1 MAMDYFT
8 DERHESLRAEVREF
22 AEKEVRPQVARMEA
36 DRTVEVELSREIA
49 QRGWIGATI
58 PRTFGGLGLGHL
70 AKTVIVEELAR
81 VSGAMGAMAQASQL
95 GVAKVIHFG
104 SDTQRRYWL
113 PRFASGEVL
122 PTIAVTEP
130 ESGGHVLGMTGTA
143 RREGDEYVLNGR
155 KWFVGN
161 SHIGDVHGVVLRTGE
176 GSRGLSAFLVESDR
190 PGFRTGS
197 PGSQSGLHGFSFG
210 EIVFEDCRVPAANRL
225 GEESQGL
232 DIAYSSSTLYG
243 RLNLAAVAL
252 GIHRAIV
259 EDTVRFAEGRVLYGK
274 PLSQLPNIAL
284 KLGEMQSRLMTA
296 KLAAYHASHQL
307 DHGRP
312 CDAELMNAKLINTEY
327 VLDSARNA
335 MEIHAARGLQAEFH
349 IERYLRD
356 ATHIYP
362 PAGTSD
368 VQRLRLGQVASGTYG
383 KQWSAELSDLTSW
396 AWTELAQREARLEA
410 EAARPAGAALLH
422 MPLAG

>member
-1 MAMDYFT
+1 MDYFT

-36 DRTVEVELSREIA
+36 DRQVEFELSREIA
-49 QRGWIGATI
+49 RRGWIGVTI
-58 PRTFGGLGLGHL
+58 PQEFGGLGLGHL

-104 SDTQRRYWL
+104 SDAQRRKWL
-113 PRFASGEVL
+113 PLFASGASL
-122 PTIAVTEP
+122 PTIGVTEP
-130 ESGGHVLGMTGTA
+130 ESGGHVLGMSGTA
-143 RREGDEYVLNGR
+143 HREGDEYVLNGR

-161 SHIGDVHGVVLRTGE
+161 SHIGDVHGVVFRTGK
-176 GSRGLSAFLVESDR
+176 GSKGLSAFLVESDR
-190 PGFRTGS
+190 PGFRTGD

-210 EIVFEDCRVPAANRL
+210 EIVFEECRIPVANRL
-225 GEESQGL
+225 GREGQGL
-232 DIAYSSSTLYG
+232 DVAYSSSTLYG

-252 GIHRAIV
+252 GIHVAIV
-259 EDTVRFAEGRVLYGK
+259 EDTVRFTEERMLYGK

-296 KLAAYHASHQL
+296 KLAAYHASHLL
-307 DHGRP
+307 DHGKP

-327 VLDSARNA
+327 ALDSARNA
-335 MEIHAARGLQAEFH
+335 MEIHAARGLQAEFR

-356 ATHIYP
+356 ATHVYP

-368 VQRLRLGQVASGTYG
+368 VQRLRLGQVAAGTYG
-383 KQWSAELSDLTSW
+383 KQWSAELSHLAGW
-396 AWTELAQREARLEA
+396 AWSELGERESAAEA
-410 EAARPAGAALLH
+410 EAEAGQSLEAALLH
-422 MPLAG
+422 LPMAV

>member
-1 MAMDYFT
+1 MDYFT

-36 DRTVEVELSREIA
+36 DRQVEFELAHEIA
-49 QRGWIGATI
+49 RRGWIGVTI
-58 PRTFGGLGLGHL
+58 PREFGGLGLGHL
-70 AKTVIVEELAR
+70 AKTVIVEELSR

-104 SDTQRRYWL
+104 NDTQRRHWL
-113 PRFASGEVL
+113 PRFASGAAL

-130 ESGGHVLGMTGTA
+130 ESGGHVLGMSGTA

-161 SHIGDVHGVVLRTGE
+161 SHIGHVHGVVFRTGE
-176 GSRGLSAFLVESDR
+176 GSKGLTAFLVESDR
-190 PGFRTGS
+190 PGFRTGTL
-197 PGSQSGLHGFSFG
+197 GSQSGLHGFSFG
-210 EIVFEDCRVPAANRL
+210 ELIFEDCRIPAANRL
-225 GEESQGL
+225 AAEGQGL
-232 DIAYSSSTLYG
+232 DVAYSSSTLYG

-259 EDTVRFAEGRVLYGK
+259 EDTARFAEERVMYGK

-296 KLAAYHASHQL
+296 KLAAYHASHLL
-307 DHGRP
+307 DHGRA

-327 VLDSARNA
+327 ALDSARNA
-335 MEIHAARGLQAEFH
+335 MEIHAARGLQSDFH

-356 ATHIYP
+356 ATHVYP

-368 VQRLRLGQVASGTYG
+368 VQRLRLGQVAAGTYG
-383 KQWSAELSDLTSW
+383 KQWSAELAPLASW
-396 AWTELAQREARLEA
+396 AWTELAEREARA
-410 EAARPAGAALLH
+410 EAQVQSGSAAVLH

>member
-8 DERHESLRAEVREF
+8 DDRHEELRAEVRDF

-36 DRTVEVELSREIA
+36 ERKTEIELARKIA
-49 QRGWIGATI
+49 RRGWIGVTI
-58 PRTFGGLGLGHL
+58 PREFGGLGLGHV
-70 AKTVIVEELAR
+70 AKTVIVEELSR
-81 VSGAMGAMAQASQL
+81 VSGAVGAIAQASQL
-95 GVAKVIHFG
+95 GVAKVLHYG
-104 SDTQRRYWL
+104 SQDQRRSWL
-113 PRFASGEVL
+113 PKFASGECL

-143 RREGDEYVLNGR
+143 VRDGDEYVLNAR

-161 SHIGDVHGVVLRTGE
+161 SHVGDVHGVILRTGE

-190 PGFRTGS
+190 PGFRAGS
-197 PGSQSGLHGFSFG
+197 PGSQGGLHGFSFG
-210 EIVFEDCRVPAANRL
+210 EIVLEDCRVPVGHRL
-225 GEESQGL
+225 GREGQGL
-232 DIAYSSSTLYG
+232 DVAYSSSTLYG
-243 RLNLAAVAL
+243 RINLAAVAL
-252 GIHRAIV
+252 GIHTAIV
-259 EDTVRFAEGRVLYGK
+259 EDTVRFAESRALYGR
-274 PLSQLPNIAL
+274 PINELPNIML

-296 KLAAYHASHQL
+296 RLAAYHASYLL
-307 DHGRP
+307 DHGRS

-327 VLDSARNA
+327 ALDSARNA
-335 MEIHAARGLQAEFH
+335 MEIHAARGLQTEFN

-356 ATHIYP
+356 ATHVYP

-383 KQWSAELSDLTSW
+383 TQWSAELSELTSW
-396 AWTELAQREARLEA
+396 AWAELSRREASSDDRTEQRGRVL
-410 EAARPAGAALLH
+410 P